1 MVQNMANNNEDPIFS
16 IPGDLAINWWY
27 SNNGAR
33 IALTGGN
40 LSPADKD
47 DGNTR
52 GLGNH
57 FDMYGKTGISR
68 SDSGKHEISNIH
80 DCPYPSCSISKMKM
94 QGTDHGIG
102 LTSGPVYGNY
112 AIYVSKDARR
122 FPSSR
127 KMLMLE
133 MEGL

>member
-1 MVQNMANNNEDPIFS
+1 MVQNMANNNDDPIFS

-40 LSPADKD
+40 LSPANKA

-57 FDMYGKTGISR
+57 FNMVVKTGISN
-68 SDSGKHEISNIH
+68 SDSEKHEISNIH
-80 DCPYPSCSISKMKM
+80 DCPYPSCPISKMKI
-94 QGTDHGIG
+94 QGTDHGG
-102 LTSGPVYGNY
+102 DLTSGPVYGNY
-112 AIYVSKDARR
+112 AIYVSNDARR

>member
-1 MVQNMANNNEDPIFS
+1 MVQNMANNNDDPIFS

-40 LSPADKD
+40 LSPANKD

-57 FDMYGKTGISR
+57 FNMVVKTGISNG
-68 SDSGKHEISNIH
+68 DSGKHEISNIH
-80 DCPYPSCSISKMKM
+80 DCPYPSCPI
-94 QGTDHGIG
+94 
-102 LTSGPVYGNY
+102 
-112 AIYVSKDARR
+112 
-122 FPSSR
+122 
-127 KMLMLE
+127 
-133 MEGL
+133 